1 MENASTVVAGR
12 NWPVELRIAI
22 VKRRQTTKPH
32 MMRQRHVNHVGGME
46 LASTG
51 VATQAASR
59 PLLELNAR
67 MSRVWVAVGAG
78 GMVLVSSAVAVPEEQ
93 I

>member
-12 NWPVELRIAI
+12 LWPVELRIAI

-32 MMRQRHVNHVGGME
+32 MRQRDVNHVGGME

-78 GMVLVSSAVAVPEEQ
+78 GMVLVSSAVAATEKQ